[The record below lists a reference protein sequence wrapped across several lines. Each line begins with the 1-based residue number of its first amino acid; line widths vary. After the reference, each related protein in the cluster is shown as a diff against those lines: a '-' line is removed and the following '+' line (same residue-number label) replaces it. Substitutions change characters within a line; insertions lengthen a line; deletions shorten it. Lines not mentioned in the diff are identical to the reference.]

1 MEYRYHIKQF
11 NWNKDTNC
19 FYAEAPNLECVLPG
33 GEFHPEAFPNM
44 KGEFYIDNPKT
55 GGFRRFRFL
64 KEIKGDIGGFSYTEW
79 VFKSEDGIECRIGVE
94 P

>member
-1 MEYRYHIKQF
+1 MEYRYHIRQF

-19 FYAEAPNLECVLPG
+19 FYADAPHLECVLPG

-55 GGFRRFRFL
+55 GGFRRFRFV
-64 KEIKGDIGGFSYTEW
+64 KEITGDIGGFSYMEW
-79 VFKSEDGIECRIGVE
+79 VFKSEDEIECRISID
-94 P
+94 